1 AAKLAEENQLRG
13 LGGVRAMIGRADR
26 YLVHNGPISPQDRWE
41 ENAGISPFTLGVQIV
56 ALIAAAE
63 CLEGEERAYVLS
75 LADYWNER
83 IEDWTYVEGGPLA
96 AEFGVDGYY
105 VRIGPP
111 GAEGGVRGR
120 VNVANRVGES
130 LPAVAMVGMEYLH
143 LVRLGL
149 RAADDQR
156 IDNTLKIS
164 EAVLRVITPSGI
176 AYHRYNHDGYGE
188 HADGSP
194 YDGTGIGRAWP
205 LLTGGPGHFELP

>member
-1 AAKLAEENQLRG
+1 MLSYLIATQNADGSWSQNSFPDGRPFWGGIQLDEVAFPVILATKLAEENHLRG
-13 LGGVRAMIGRADR
+13 LGGVRVMIGRAAR

-63 CLEGEERAYVLS
+63 CLEGEERAYILS

-105 VRIGPP
+105 VRIGP
-111 GAEGGVRGR
+111 AAAQGGLRGR

-130 LPAVAMVGMEYLH
+130 LPAVAMVGME
-143 LVRLGL
+143 
-149 RAADDQR
+149 
-156 IDNTLKIS
+156 
-164 EAVLRVITPSGI
+164 
-176 AYHRYNHDGYGE
+176 
-188 HADGSP
+188 
-194 YDGTGIGRAWP
+194 
-205 LLTGGPGHFELP
+205 